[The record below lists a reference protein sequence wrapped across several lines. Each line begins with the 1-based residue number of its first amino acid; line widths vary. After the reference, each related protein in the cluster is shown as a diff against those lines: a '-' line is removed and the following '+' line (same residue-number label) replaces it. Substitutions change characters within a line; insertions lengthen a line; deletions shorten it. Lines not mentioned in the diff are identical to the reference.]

1 MPLTLS
7 SWKSTASGRNLPANK
22 YEVIINSPVGGQD
35 FLNLRTENI
44 ILPGVGTMA
53 VDNYS
58 PYGNGLMYNIP
69 YRYNP
74 QEITMVHV
82 IDDQGALYQVF
93 REWMNTVVDL
103 DGPGKF
109 GAKYLLDDYAVDG
122 SIKVYNDFVDK
133 PVMEIKLK
141 ELFPLNIDSV
151 SMGWGQNDETAK
163 LSVSYRFTRFEI
175 S

>member
-1 MPLTLS
+1 MPLICYDLRFPVWARSRKTDENPWEYDL
-7 SWKSTASGRNLPANK
+7 LIYVANWPK
-22 YEVIINSPVGGQD
+22 PRIHAWDALLRARSIENQSYCVGVNRIGTD
-35 FLNLRTENI
+35 EN
-44 ILPGVGTMA
+44 GMEYSEA
-53 VDNYS
+53 V
-58 PYGNGLMYNIP
+58 LKV
-69 YRYNP
+69 
-74 QEITMVHV
+74 E
-82 IDDQGALYQVF
+82 
-93 REWMNTVVDL
+93 
-103 DGPGKF
+103 
-109 GAKYLLDDYAVDG
+109 VDG